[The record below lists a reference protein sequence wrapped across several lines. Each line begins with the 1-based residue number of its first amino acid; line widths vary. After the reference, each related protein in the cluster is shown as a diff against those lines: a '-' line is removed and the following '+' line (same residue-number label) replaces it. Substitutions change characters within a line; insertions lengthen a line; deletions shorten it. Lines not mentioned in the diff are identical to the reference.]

1 MRLVLTF
8 TAASAINLLLF
19 WFMIQLVT
27 AEQGKR
33 WIRTTD
39 SAFFDFV
46 RQRPKPEAISR
57 TPRKALPKP
66 EPQTLETFTEP
77 APRQSPPADNLRALP
92 MPVPALRVDVPA
104 SPRMNAGGPTL
115 PALISGG
122 QSKTG
127 ALGSVP
133 GTGLGGD
140 AALRSSA
147 LRGSALTS
155 PDFIMAS
162 ELTAIS
168 RVNPNYPE
176 HLRLRRIEGEVL
188 VEFTVTREG
197 TVSDPVVINS
207 EPSGVFDPLVLQA
220 VSRWHFQPR
229 RDDQGEPV
237 PVRARQ
243 FFGFALNR

>member
-57 TPRKALPKP
+57 TPRKTLPKP
-66 EPQTLETFTEP
+66 EPQTPETFTEP
-77 APRQSPPADNLRALP
+77 TARQSPPTDNLRALP
-92 MPVPALRVDVPA
+92 LPVPALRVDVPA

-140 AALRSSA
+140 AALR
-147 LRGSALTS
+147 GSALTS

-168 RVNPNYPE
+168 RVYPNYPE

-197 TVSDPVVINS
+197 GVIDPVVINS

-243 FFGFALNR
+243 FFAFTLNR